1 MVVVEVGGTRT
12 GLCPHGDLPGIHNG
26 PDNREDRPRS
36 RAHGQNRRPPLR
48 SWDTRFVPLDRY
60 GLDGV

>member
-36 RAHGQNRRPPLR
+36 RAHGQNRRPPQVMGHPVCP
-48 SWDTRFVPLDRY
+48 S
-60 GLDGV
+60 